1 MQSSNIAVLENIDS
15 VLFGGELFTYQT
27 YQRKSNDE
35 FGWALGRSAW
45 LKLLLQYYKLY
56 FWQAMPNSNIAVL
69 QENSIPGSLLCN
81 SLTL

>member
-1 MQSSNIAVLENIDS
+1 MQSLNITVLQNIDN
-15 VLFGGELFTYQT
+15 VLLGRELFTYQT

-69 QENSIPGSLLCN
+69 QKNSTPGSLL
-81 SLTL
+81 